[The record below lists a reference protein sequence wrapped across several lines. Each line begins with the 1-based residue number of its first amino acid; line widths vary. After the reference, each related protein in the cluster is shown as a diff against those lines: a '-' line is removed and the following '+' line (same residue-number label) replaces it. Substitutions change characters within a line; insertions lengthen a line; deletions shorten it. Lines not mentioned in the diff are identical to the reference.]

1 MVSDRR
7 IAQFVK
13 NRVPERRKVT
23 MLEVSDPTL
32 ATIIVHSPCS
42 RANSCHI
49 VGPVKRLM
57 DERISQA
64 QSEGMDEAELR
75 VQLEQHHTAS
85 HGWALSCCSRAPDL
99 AEDALQ
105 TAYLKIL
112 QGRARYNGRAAFKTW
127 LFAVIRTTAAD
138 ERRRQWLR
146 CFRLS

>member
-1 MVSDRR
+1 
-7 IAQFVK
+7 
-13 NRVPERRKVT
+13 
-23 MLEVSDPTL
+23 
-32 ATIIVHSPCS
+32 
-42 RANSCHI
+42 
-49 VGPVKRLM
+49 M

-75 VQLEQHHTAS
+75 VQLEQHHTLS
-85 HGWALSCCSRAPDL
+85 HGWALSCCSRDPDL

-127 LFAVIRTTAAD
+127 LFAVIRMTALD

-146 CFRLS
+146 FLRSSGQEQQPGI

>member
-1 MVSDRR
+1 
-7 IAQFVK
+7 
-13 NRVPERRKVT
+13 
-23 MLEVSDPTL
+23 
-32 ATIIVHSPCS
+32 
-42 RANSCHI
+42 
-49 VGPVKRLM
+49 M

-75 VQLEQHHTAS
+75 AQLEQHHTAS

-146 CFRLS
+146 CFRLSRHEQQPGIQLPVCGDRLDRSERLGAFHRALARLPKRQQEVMHLV